1 MKLLSAKWLNK
12 FHINI
17 IVVFPENIH
26 TPSTEGNGNL
36 IVCVCV
42 CVCVWVGGRSSKG
55 NNFRGVEWIQVFQGA
70 TAATDSYF
78 TVSRCFKT
86 IILQYCGWA
95 FWTEIF

>member
-26 TPSTEGNGNL
+26 TPSTEGDGNL

-42 CVCVWVGGRSSKG
+42 GGGAEFKRQQLP
-55 NNFRGVEWIQVFQGA
+55 RGGGDPGLSGGYSCNWQ
-70 TAATDSYF
+70 
-78 TVSRCFKT
+78 
-86 IILQYCGWA
+86 LLYC
-95 FWTEIF
+95 